1 LAKQQKTSLDT
12 LLYYLERHIEL
23 DGEEHGPM
31 AVQMMHELCKNDS
44 IRWEEASVHAQ
55 QALEHRL
62 RLWDFIE
69 QQIS

>member
-1 LAKQQKTSLDT
+1 
-12 LLYYLERHIEL
+12 
-23 DGEEHGPM
+23 
-31 AVQMMHELCKNDS
+31 MMHELCKNDS